1 MKKII
6 ISLLLAFI
14 PTLFFA
20 QNVFDKF
27 DGPDEVTAVVV
38 SKKMFEMM
46 GNVKTNDKDAQ
57 QFLSLVKTLDNLK
70 VFTTSDTKYRADM
83 RATINSYLSS
93 KALEEL
99 MRVSD
104 SSSNVKIYVNSGGSA
119 TQIKEL
125 LMFIDGKSDK
135 ETIIVSLTGN
145 FDLNNISALVD
156 KMNLPGGEQL
166 KKASKK

>member
-6 ISLLLAFI
+6 ITLLLACVPSI
-14 PTLFFA
+14 IFA
-20 QNVFDKF
+20 QNIFDKF
-27 DGPDEVTAVVV
+27 DGPEEITAVVV

-46 GNVKTNDKDAQ
+46 GNVKTNHKDSQ

-70 VFTTSDTKYRADM
+70 VFTTSDAKYRADM
-83 RATINSYLSS
+83 RTTINSYLGT
-93 KALEEL
+93 KKLEEL

-125 LMFIDGKSDK
+125 LMFIDGKTDK
-135 ETIIVSLTGN
+135 ETTIISLTGN

-156 KMNLPGGEQL
+156 KMNLPGGEEL

>member
-1 MKKII
+1 
-6 ISLLLAFI
+6 
-14 PTLFFA
+14 
-20 QNVFDKF
+20 
-27 DGPDEVTAVVV
+27 
-38 SKKMFEMM
+38 M
-46 GNVKTNDKDAQ
+46 GNVKTNNKDSQ
-57 QFLSLVKTLDNLK
+57 QFLNLVKTLNNLK
-70 VFTTSDTKYRADM
+70 VFTTSDTKYRTDM
-83 RATINSYLSS
+83 RITVEGYLSS

-104 SSSNVKIYVNSGGSA
+104 SSSNVKIYVNSDGNP

-135 ETIIVSLTGN
+135 ETVIISLTGN

-156 KMNLPGGEQL
+156 KMNLPGGEVL